1 GTVNALIT
9 SVYFVPILSGIGAI
23 QLAQEPDG
31 ILSLTGQQKVRRKRE
46 RARRARLAEVE
57 AQAHGGMVPEH
68 ERTHSV
74 VSPDGEH
81 PTESFADST
90 FAMNDIVAG
99 YGDAE
104 VLHGVDLRLDRGS
117 ITALLGANG
126 AGKSTLCAVAAGMV

>member
-1 GTVNALIT
+1 
-9 SVYFVPILSGIGAI
+9 SPYFVPILSGIGAI

-31 ILSLTGQQKVRRKRE
+31 ILSLTGQQKLRRKRE
-46 RARRARLAEVE
+46 RARRARLAEAE
-57 AQAHGGMVPEH
+57 AQAHGGTVPAH
-68 ERTHSV
+68 ERTHS

-81 PTESFADST
+81 PTEEFTDAA
-90 FAMNDIVAG
+90 FAMRDIVAG

-126 AGKSTLCAVAAGMV
+126 AGKSTLCSVA